1 MNLEELIY
9 KWFSKH
15 KPITEQM
22 ALYSRKPAIFYQIA
36 PDDRQKGWSGKT
48 QYPRIVYG
56 IDMQVNQERKSAGT
70 MEISLLCDEAGTE
83 PEKIE
88 PLIREC
94 LKDLIINP
102 ENSSPYCFA
111 WSRTDGFEI
120 PIRESG
126 ANTRVIG
133 SEIRFDILE
142 YPSQETTD
150 PDPVVALN
158 RYIKD
163 KFPEAFVMG
172 LDNMDSFRVADAK
185 APVLYCRLESVEK
198 GIETNTVAWMDGK
211 IAIHILCPDGE
222 TRLKMASA
230 IANSLSVD
238 GEIIMLDYSPMFI
251 KRLQA
256 NYKSDYLKEGQIFVT
271 GHFGLLRYK
280 AKPHKLMQTHI
291 KYK

>member
-9 KWFSKH
+9 KWFSEY
-15 KPITEQM
+15 KPITELM
-22 ALYSRKPAIFYQIA
+22 ALFSGKPAIFYQIA
-36 PDDRQKGWSGKT
+36 PDDRQKGWNGKS

-102 ENSSPYCFA
+102 DNSSPYCFA

-158 RYIKD
+158 RYVKD

-172 LDNMDSFRVADAK
+172 LDNMDSFRVADVK
-185 APVLYCRLESVEK
+185 APVFYCRLESVEK
-198 GIETNTVAWMDGK
+198 GRETNTVAWMDGK
-211 IAIHILCPDGE
+211 IAIHVLCPAADI
-222 TRLKMASA
+222 RLKMIMSL
-230 IANSLSVD
+230 ANNLSLD
-238 GEIIMLDYSPMFI
+238 GEVIMLDKSPMTV
-251 KRLQA
+251 KRLQVNNKA
-256 NYKSDYLKEGQIFVT
+256 DYLKEGQLFVT
-271 GHFGLLRYK
+271 GHYGLLRYK
-280 AKPHKLMQTHI
+280 SKPHMI
-291 KYK
+291 AEVNIDFG